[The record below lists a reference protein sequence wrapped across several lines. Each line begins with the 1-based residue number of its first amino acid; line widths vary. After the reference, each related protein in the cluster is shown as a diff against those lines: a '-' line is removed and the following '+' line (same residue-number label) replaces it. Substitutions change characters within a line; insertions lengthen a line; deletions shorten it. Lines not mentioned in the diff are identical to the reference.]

1 MPTCSKSS
9 TPEVGQDSLDEQT
22 ISPTGTMSRYREV
35 YGLLKGAKPVSGPRQ
50 PKMVLSAYKGG
61 KPLVPVG

>member
-1 MPTCSKSS
+1 VPTCSRSP
-9 TPEVGQDSLDEQT
+9 TPDVRQDSLFDQML
-22 ISPTGTMSRYREV
+22 SPTGAMSRYREV

-61 KPLVPVG
+61 KSLVPVS